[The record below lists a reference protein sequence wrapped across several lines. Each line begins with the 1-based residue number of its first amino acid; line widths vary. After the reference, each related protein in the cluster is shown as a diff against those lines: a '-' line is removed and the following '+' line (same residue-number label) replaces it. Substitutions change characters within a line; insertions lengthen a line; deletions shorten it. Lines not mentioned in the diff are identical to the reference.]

1 MPLPTIGSALLD
13 LALALALLGCVVGLV
28 RPGDRR
34 LRLFQWLTFLAC
46 LPAFLSL
53 MALVARADPTVGY
66 AVEHA
71 APAGAGL
78 GYRLAAVWAGQAGGL
93 LLWCVETAL
102 VGLFMLPARMPRAVA
117 VMSALEACLLGLVAV
132 SNPFAPAAAGA
143 VGGMNP
149 MLQAPMMLI
158 HPPML
163 FLGYALL
170 AAPYAITIGAL
181 VDGDAEGWPKAV
193 WPWALVAWLAL
204 TLGNGFGSEWAYKT
218 FGWGGFW
225 SWDPVENTSFVPWM
239 LVAAGVHCLWMARR
253 NGTWLRPA
261 AVCLAG
267 AFVAVLYGS
276 YLARSGALAGA
287 SVHAYVAGEK
297 LMQYAL
303 GGLLIGATVLVA
315 ALLIPRW
322 KEWKAPAAGEPSDPA
337 SRATP
342 HAIGAMAAVS
352 VLVLAGMSLPML
364 GTAPTTAA
372 YNTALMPLALVMMV
386 MLLRAR
392 GWMLGGAMR
401 WAARVVL
408 SLWLIVAWAMALMFG
423 ATIDHGPGMILQ
435 AIFGPPL
442 LLTACLVAL
451 QAVGEILGRGVSW
464 RRRGAP
470 LAHLGLAA
478 LLIGAL
484 GSGYGSATEKAFLTL
499 GQEQQVLGHWLL
511 ATAVSLPAPEVKRAN
526 LSMDDA
532 PGRVEMETSKLFDV
546 SLRRALIR
554 RGLMGDL
561 YVTPMAIVVEPMKMG
576 TIRVPPGAMI
586 EVAVKPVMSLLW
598 LGMLGIAAG
607 LLLSLARRSRASAAR
622 AA

>member
-204 TLGNGFGSEWAYKT
+204 TLGRILVVGSRREHVLRAVDA
-218 FGWGGFW
+218 GGRR
-225 SWDPVENTSFVPWM
+225 SALPVDGEAQRD
-239 LVAAGVHCLWMARR
+239 LAAAGGGVPR
-253 NGTWLRPA
+253 
-261 AVCLAG
+261 
-267 AFVAVLYGS
+267 
-276 YLARSGALAGA
+276 
-287 SVHAYVAGEK
+287 
-297 LMQYAL
+297 
-303 GGLLIGATVLVA
+303 GGLRG
-315 ALLIPRW
+315 
-322 KEWKAPAAGEPSDPA
+322 
-337 SRATP
+337 RA
-342 HAIGAMAAVS
+342 I
-352 VLVLAGMSLPML
+352 
-364 GTAPTTAA
+364 
-372 YNTALMPLALVMMV
+372 
-386 MLLRAR
+386 
-392 GWMLGGAMR
+392 W
-401 WAARVVL
+401 
-408 SLWLIVAWAMALMFG
+408 IV
-423 ATIDHGPGMILQ
+423 
-435 AIFGPPL
+435 
-442 LLTACLVAL
+442 
-451 QAVGEILGRGVSW
+451 
-464 RRRGAP
+464 
-470 LAHLGLAA
+470 
-478 LLIGAL
+478 
-484 GSGYGSATEKAFLTL
+484 
-499 GQEQQVLGHWLL
+499 
-511 ATAVSLPAPEVKRAN
+511 
-526 LSMDDA
+526 
-532 PGRVEMETSKLFDV
+532 
-546 SLRRALIR
+546 
-554 RGLMGDL
+554 
-561 YVTPMAIVVEPMKMG
+561 
-576 TIRVPPGAMI
+576 PGA
-586 EVAVKPVMSLLW
+586 
-598 LGMLGIAAG
+598 
-607 LLLSLARRSRASAAR
+607 
-622 AA
+622 